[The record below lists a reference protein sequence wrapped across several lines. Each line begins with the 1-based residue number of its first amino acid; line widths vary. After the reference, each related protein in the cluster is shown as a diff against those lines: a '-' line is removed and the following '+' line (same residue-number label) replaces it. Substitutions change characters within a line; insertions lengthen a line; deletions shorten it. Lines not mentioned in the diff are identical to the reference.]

1 MNNNFYTWSLSAFRN
16 FSIGNQLANCSLTN
30 ISKFSQNSKHQGQER
45 WLLPGLAEDSW
56 LTHSAHWVPHNCRS
70 SGSREFNIPG
80 LRGHGHSWAHT
91 CTHART
97 QAHTYKQGTGIRG
110 LTHAQTNTCTHTHT
124 CTQAHT
130 HKALAFMCPSMHTRT
145 CTCARAHTYNHK
157 INLNNGK
164 HQPLYSSSV
173 ENS

>member
-56 LTHSAHWVPHNCRS
+56 LTHSAHWVPHNCHS

-91 CTHART
+91 CTHMHTCTHTGTHIQTRHWYSW
-97 QAHTYKQGTGIRG
+97 AHTCTNKHMYTHTYMHAGTHTQGTGI
-110 LTHAQTNTCTHTHT
+110 HVPKH
-124 CTQAHT
+124 AHT
-130 HKALAFMCPSMHTRT
+130 HMYMCA
-145 CTCARAHTYNHK
+145 CTH
-157 INLNNGK
+157 I
-164 HQPLYSSSV
+164 QS
-173 ENS
+173 